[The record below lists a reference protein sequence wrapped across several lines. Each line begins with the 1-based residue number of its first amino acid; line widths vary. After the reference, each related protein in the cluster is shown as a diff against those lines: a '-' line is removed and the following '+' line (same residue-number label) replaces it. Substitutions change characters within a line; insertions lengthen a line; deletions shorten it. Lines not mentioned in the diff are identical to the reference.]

1 MLSKNLKFSVLA
13 AGLLFSVNAMADTG
27 FKVPVHYNV
36 ELVDG
41 ESDPDSYSR
50 FSRTVTLTPG
60 KHQVVL
66 TFKDNFKNGSDS
78 RIVQSIDPLV
88 IHINNLKADQVVT
101 FQYAKPANEDQAK
114 RYAHQQKITL
124 SDTTGRV
131 LPSSEAS
138 YFILTSDKGFSLMI
152 SF

>member
-13 AGLLFSVNAMADTG
+13 AGLLFSINAMADTG

-50 FSRTVTLTPG
+50 FSHTVTLTPG

-88 IHINNLKADQVVT
+88 IDKMQDRKSVV
-101 FQYAKPANEDQAK
+101 
-114 RYAHQQKITL
+114 
-124 SDTTGRV
+124 
-131 LPSSEAS
+131 
-138 YFILTSDKGFSLMI
+138 
-152 SF
+152 